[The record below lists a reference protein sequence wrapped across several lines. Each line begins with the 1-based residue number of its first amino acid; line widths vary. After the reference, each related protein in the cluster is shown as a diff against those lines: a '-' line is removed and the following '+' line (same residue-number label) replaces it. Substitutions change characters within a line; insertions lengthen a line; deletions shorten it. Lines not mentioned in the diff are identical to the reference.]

1 MIMQNLHMGILSA
14 ILLLMAASR
23 LSAQE
28 PTTDPTLSNSSLTT
42 QLENSNMEDPR
53 LLGSHR
59 PCGSTDQHYCLNG
72 GTCIYP
78 QDNTKAFCICPAGFS
93 GNRCQFDRELES
105 LLSCYGYRLSTEHL
119 IAISCAA
126 AILVFSLAFLIY
138 CIVRK
143 RCMTSTKLVES
154 SPSEITV

>member
-1 MIMQNLHMGILSA
+1 MIKQSLKMGFLSA
-14 ILLLMAASR
+14 ILLLAASE

-28 PTTDPTLSNSSLTT
+28 TTTDPALSNSSPTT
-42 QLENSNMEDPR
+42 RLENGNMEDFR

-59 PCGSTDQHYCLNG
+59 PCGGTDQHYCLNG

-78 QDNTKAFCICPAGFS
+78 QDNTEPFCICPAGFS
-93 GNRCQFDRELES
+93 RNRCHFDHELET
-105 LLSCYGYRLSTEHL
+105 LLSRYRYHLAAEHL

-126 AILVFSLAFLIY
+126 AILIFSLAFLIC

-143 RCMTSTKLVES
+143 RCVKSTKLMES
-154 SPSEITV
+154 NPSEITV